1 MVVRRRDIIAVVLL
15 AVLVLAVF
23 WRAVLGG
30 VFYFGDIFQLH
41 YPLRSVYAR
50 ELRRL
55 SLPLWTTDVLAGY
68 PLLAEGQLGAL
79 YPPNLIL
86 HTLLPVPIALDLF
99 ILGHFVW
106 AALGAYAFGRRIRLY
121 PRAALCAGLIYAL
134 GGFMVAHLNHVNIV
148 ACAAWLPWMFLLTDR
163 LLANEVPPHAG
174 RDAVWLSLVIGLEFL
189 AGHAQIA
196 VLSLLAVM
204 AYGLY
209 LAVVVRPPTKAA
221 ALFGLSVALGV
232 ALSGAQLLPSYE
244 LTRLSVR
251 SEGLD
256 PEFFT
261 SFSLHPLYIINLL
274 WPFVLGNPYP
284 NASVELVAYVGWLP
298 LLLALAAPL
307 ALRRG
312 IQAAFRPAKRT
323 RFFLGMAIIAVLLA
337 LGRWNPVYMA
347 LLRLPV
353 FQWFRVPARYL
364 YLFSFSAAMLA
375 GVGLDV
381 LLNRIRDLDYT
392 LEDQRGWLVI
402 LATAVLALLAAWL
415 VPNADA
421 LVGIWSWLPLL
432 FGALALGWLLWTLL
446 GRGSSYAARATGAVV
461 LIAIDLIA
469 FNSVYNLTYNQTMP
483 LGEFSAPPRSLAYFR
498 TQEGVY
504 RIYTHEEIVPVLPVM
519 RESYYPNLSLIHGL
533 ASANGSF
540 PLLPTDY
547 ARFVDQMTPQ
557 MLDLLGVEYFLIPQV
572 LPVDEASEFYDLQD
586 PYALNPVGRVIAI
599 PPITVATLEVE
610 SYVSH
615 SVDWSDGYPVAE
627 INLRG
632 TEGELETIILQ
643 AGWHT
648 AEWAYDRSDVIQ
660 DVRHRQAPVVRTW
673 PARSGFPAENHT
685 GHTYH
690 ARFQLA
696 SPLRVQSI
704 EVRPL
709 VPQAY
714 LRIERLILV
723 DEGGARSTL
732 AQMVN
737 MGDHTLSYRS
747 EDVAVYRNHDV
758 LPRAFVVHKAQAV
771 QDDDQALQL
780 LRQDDLNL
788 RSEVLLA
795 TDQVLASLFA
805 NGEADK
811 AELVTYDSQRVT
823 VKVDAAA
830 DGYLVLTDAWYP
842 GWRVRVDGQEA
853 PLLRAD
859 VIFRAVQVSAG
870 SHVVEFEYAPQSFR
884 MGLLVSATAL
894 IVLLGLWLFLEKL
907 QPRRSWHRIVVEN
920 SSSSGSNWEELGQ
933 QED

>member
-1 MVVRRRDIIAVVLL
+1 MVLRRRDIIAAVLL
-15 AVLVLAVF
+15 TVLVLAVF

-55 SLPLWTTDVLAGY
+55 SLPLWTQDILAGY

-79 YPPNLIL
+79 YPPNLVL
-86 HTLLPVPIALDLF
+86 HTLLPVPMALNLF

-106 AALGAYAFGRRIRLY
+106 AAVGTYAFGRRIRLY
-121 PRAALCAGLIYAL
+121 PRAALCAGLVYAL

-163 LLANEVPPHAG
+163 LLVGEFPSPAARNAL
-174 RDAVWLSLVIGLEFL
+174 WLALAIGLEFL

-196 VLSLLAVM
+196 VLSLLATV

-209 LAVVVRPPTKAA
+209 LAVAVRPPKKVI
-221 ALFGLSVALGV
+221 ALFGLSVALGLT
-232 ALSGAQLLPSYE
+232 LSAAQLLPSYE
-244 LTRLSVR
+244 LTRVSVR

-261 SFSLHPLYIINLL
+261 SFSLHPLYIVNLL

-307 ALRRG
+307 ALRSG
-312 IQAAFRPAKRT
+312 IQAAFRPVKRT
-323 RFFLGMAIIAVLLA
+323 RFFVGMAIIAVLLA
-337 LGRWNPVYMA
+337 LGRWNPVYMV

-381 LLNRIRDLDYT
+381 LLNRVRGLDYT
-392 LEDQRGWLVI
+392 CEDQRGWLV
-402 LATAVLALLAAWL
+402 LLSAVALTLLAAFL
-415 VPNADA
+415 VSDADA
-421 LVGIWSWLPLL
+421 LVAIWGWLPLV

-461 LIAIDLIA
+461 LIAVDLVA
-469 FNSVYNLTYNQTMP
+469 FNSVYNVTYNQTMP
-483 LGEFSAPPRSLAYFR
+483 LAEFSAAPRSLAYFR
-498 TQEGVY
+498 AQEGVY
-504 RIYTHEEIVPVLPVM
+504 RLYTHEEIVPVLPVM

-533 ASANGSF
+533 ASANGQF
-540 PLLPTDY
+540 PLLPSGY
-547 ARFVDQMTPQ
+547 AQYVGRMTPR

-572 LPVDEASEFYDLQD
+572 LPVDEASEFYDLEN
-586 PYALNPVGRVIAI
+586 PYALNPVGRVISV
-599 PPITVATLEVE
+599 PPTLAASLEVE

-615 SVDWSDGYPVAE
+615 SVDWPDGYPVAE
-627 INLRG
+627 IRLHG
-632 TEGELETIILQ
+632 TEGQLEAIRLQ

-648 AEWAYDRSDVIQ
+648 SEWAYDRSDVHR
-660 DVRHRQAPVVRTW
+660 DVLHRQAPVVRTW
-673 PARSGFPAENHT
+673 PARSGFPPENHS
-685 GHTYH
+685 GYTYR

-696 SPLRVQSI
+696 SPFRVQSI

-714 LRIERLILV
+714 LRIERVILI
-723 DEGGARSTL
+723 DERGEPSTL
-732 AQMVN
+732 AQLAN
-737 MGDHTLSYRS
+737 AGDHTLSYRS
-747 EDVAVYRNHDV
+747 EDVAVYHNHDV

-771 QDDDQALQL
+771 QDDEEALQL
-780 LRQDDLNL
+780 LRQDDFEPL
-788 RSEVLLA
+788 SQVLLA
-795 TDQVLASLFA
+795 TDQVQSSLFA
-805 NGEADK
+805 DSDADRAK
-811 AELVTYDSQRVT
+811 LITYDSQRVI
-823 VKVDAAA
+823 VEVDAAA

-842 GWRVRVDGQEA
+842 GWQVRVDDDEA

-859 VIFRAVQVSAG
+859 VIFRAVQVPAG
-870 SHVVEFEYAPQSFR
+870 RHVVEFEYAPQSFWVGVR
-884 MGLLVSATAL
+884 ISLAASIA
-894 IVLLGLWLFLEKL
+894 LLGLWLALEKE
-907 QPRRSWHRIVVEN
+907 QRQRS
-920 SSSSGSNWEELGQ
+920 
-933 QED
+933 

>member
-1 MVVRRRDIIAVVLL
+1 MVLRRRDIIAAVLL

-41 YPLRSVYAR
+41 YPLRSALAR

-55 SLPLWTTDVLAGY
+55 SLPLWTPDVLAGY

-99 ILGHFVW
+99 ILGHYVW

-121 PRAALCAGLIYAL
+121 PRAALCAGLVYAL

-148 ACAAWLPWMFLLTDR
+148 ACASWLPWMFLLTDR
-163 LLANEVPPHAG
+163 LLASAVPSHPA
-174 RDAVWLSLVIGLEFL
+174 RNALWLALAVGLGFL

-196 VLSLLAVM
+196 LLSLLATV

-209 LAVVVRPPTKAA
+209 LAVVVRPPAKVV
-221 ALFGLSVALGV
+221 ALFGLAVALGV
-232 ALSGAQLLPSYE
+232 ALSAPQLLPSYE

-312 IQAAFRPAKRT
+312 IQAAFRPVKRT
-323 RFFLGMAIIAVLLA
+323 RFFVGMAVIAVLLA
-337 LGRWNPVYMA
+337 LGRWNPAYMA

-353 FQWFRVPARYL
+353 LQWFRVPARYL

-375 GVGLDV
+375 GMGLDV
-381 LLNRIRDLDYT
+381 LLNRVRGLDYT
-392 LEDQRGWLVI
+392 AEDPRGWLVI
-402 LATAVLALLAAWL
+402 LAAAVLTLLAAWL
-415 VPNADA
+415 VPDADA
-421 LVGIWSWLPLL
+421 LVGIWSWLPLA
-432 FGALALGWLLWTLL
+432 FGVLALGWLLWTLL
-446 GRGSSYAARATGAVV
+446 GRGSSYVARATGALV
-461 LIAIDLIA
+461 LIVIDLLA
-469 FNSVYNLTYNQTMP
+469 FNAVYNLTYNQTMP
-483 LGEFSAPPRSLAYFR
+483 LAEFTAAPRSLSYFR
-498 TQEGVY
+498 AQEGVY

-540 PLLPTDY
+540 PLLPSGY
-547 ARFVDQMTPQ
+547 ARFVEQMTPR
-557 MLDLLGVEYFLIPQV
+557 MLDLLGIEYFLIPQL
-572 LPVDEASEFYDLQD
+572 LPVDEASEFYDLEN
-586 PYALNPVGRVIAI
+586 PYALNPVGRVIEI
-599 PPITVATLEVE
+599 PPTPAATVEVH

-615 SVDWSDGYPVAE
+615 SVDWPDGHPVAE
-627 INLRG
+627 IKLHG
-632 TEGELETIILQ
+632 TEGQLEAISLQ

-648 AEWAYDRSDVIQ
+648 AEWAYDRSDVSQ

-673 PARSGFPAENHT
+673 PARSGFPPENHS
-685 GHTYH
+685 GYVYR

-696 SPLRVQSI
+696 SPFRVQSI

-714 LRIERLILV
+714 LRIERLILI
-723 DEGGARSTL
+723 DEQGGHNTL
-732 AQMVN
+732 AQLVN

-758 LPRAFVVHKAQAV
+758 LPRAFVVHRARAV
-771 QDDDQALQL
+771 QDDDEALQL
-780 LRQDDLNL
+780 LRQDDFEP
-788 RSEVLLA
+788 RAEVLLA
-795 TDQVLASLFA
+795 AEQVHSSLFA
-805 NGEADK
+805 SNEADRVD
-811 AELVTYDSQRVT
+811 LLTYDSQRVT
-823 VKVDAAA
+823 VDVEASA

-859 VIFRAVQVSAG
+859 VIFRAVQVPAG
-870 SHVVEFEYAPQSFR
+870 RHVVEFEYVPQSFR
-884 MGLLVSATAL
+884 VGLVVSVAAL
-894 IVLLGLWLFLEKL
+894 TLLLGLWFVLEKL
-907 QPRRSWHRIVVEN
+907 QPRRP
-920 SSSSGSNWEELGQ
+920 
-933 QED
+933 

>member
-1 MVVRRRDIIAVVLL
+1 MPVAMESGTERSMGLRRRDIIAALL
-15 AVLVLAVF
+15 LTVLVLAVF

-55 SLPLWTTDVLAGY
+55 SLPLWTPDVLAGY

-79 YPPNLIL
+79 YPPNIVL
-86 HTLLPVPIALDLF
+86 HTLLPVPMAVNMF

-106 AALGAYAFGRRIRLY
+106 AALGAYAFCRRIRLY

-148 ACAAWLPWMFLLTDR
+148 ASAAWLPWLFLLTDR
-163 LLANEVPPHAG
+163 LLASDVPSHPASNALWLAL
-174 RDAVWLSLVIGLEFL
+174 AVGMEFL
-189 AGHAQIA
+189 AGHVQIA
-196 VLSLLAVM
+196 VLSLLAVV

-209 LAVVVRPPTKAA
+209 LAVLVRPPAKVTLLF
-221 ALFGLSVALGV
+221 ALFVALGV
-232 ALSGAQLLPSYE
+232 ALSAAQLLPSYE

-261 SFSLHPLYIINLL
+261 SFSLHPLYLVNLL

-307 ALRRG
+307 AMRRG
-312 IQAAFRPAKRT
+312 IQAAFRPLKRA
-323 RFFLGMAIIAVLLA
+323 RFFFAMAVFAVLLA
-337 LGRWNPVYMA
+337 FGRWNPAYMA

-353 FQWFRVPARYL
+353 FQWFRAPARYL

-375 GVGLDV
+375 GLGLDV
-381 LLNRIRDLDYT
+381 LLNRVRGLDYA
-392 LEDQRGWLVI
+392 LEDRRGWLVI
-402 LATAVLALLAAWL
+402 VVAAVLTLLVAWL
-415 VPNADA
+415 LPDADA
-421 LVGIWSWLPLL
+421 LVAIWSWLPLAL
-432 FGALALGWLLWTLL
+432 GALALGWLLWTLL

-461 LIAIDLIA
+461 LIAVDLLA

-483 LGEFSAPPRSLAYFR
+483 LAEFEAVPRSLAYFR

-519 RESYYPNLSLIHGL
+519 RESYYPNIALIYGL

-540 PLLPTDY
+540 PLLPSGY
-547 ARFVDQMTPQ
+547 ARFVEQMSPQ

-572 LPVDEASEFYDLQD
+572 LPVDEASEFYDLED
-586 PYALNPVGRVIAI
+586 PYKLNPVGQVIDV
-599 PPITVATLEVE
+599 PPTLAASVEVE

-615 SVDWSDGYPVAE
+615 SVDWPDGHPVAE
-627 INLRG
+627 LRLYG
-632 TEGELETIILQ
+632 TAGEMEAISLQ
-643 AGWHT
+643 VGWHT
-648 AEWAYDRSDVIQ
+648 AEWAYDRSDVSQ

-673 PARSGFPAENHT
+673 PARSGFPPENHT
-685 GHTYH
+685 GFTYR

-696 SPLRVQSI
+696 STFRVQSI

-709 VPQAY
+709 VPPAY
-714 LRIERLILV
+714 LRIERLMLI
-723 DEGGARSTL
+723 DEDGGRSTL
-732 AQMVN
+732 AQLVN

-758 LPRAFVVHKAQAV
+758 LPRTFMVHKARAV
-771 QDDDQALQL
+771 QDDDEALQL
-780 LRQDDLNL
+780 LRRGDFEPL
-788 RSEVLLA
+788 SEVLLA
-795 TDQVLASLFA
+795 TDQVRSSLFA
-805 NGEADK
+805 SSEVDTAD
-811 AELVTYDSQRVT
+811 LVTYDSQRVT
-823 VKVDAAA
+823 VEVNTAA

-842 GWRVRVDGQEA
+842 GWQVRVDGQEA
-853 PLLRAD
+853 ALLRAD
-859 VIFRAVQVSAG
+859 AIFRAVEVSAG
-870 SHVVEFEYAPQSFR
+870 QHVVEFVYAPQSFR
-884 MGLLVSATAL
+884 VGVAISGAALLV
-894 IVLLGLWLFLEKL
+894 VLGMWLLLEKL
-907 QPRRSWHRIVVEN
+907 QPRRA
-920 SSSSGSNWEELGQ
+920 
-933 QED
+933 